1 MEFGKSCSFTGH
13 RPPKL
18 PWRYDECDLRC
29 LEFKKKLA
37 AVVEAVYESG
47 ITHFITGM
55 AMGCDLYCAEAVI
68 SLRRFHPDITLEA
81 AVPYDG
87 QEAKWSQALRER
99 YNRILKEC
107 DAVTLLQ
114 DSYTPDCMMRRN
126 KYMVDHSSVLIACYD
141 GHAGGTWN
149 TIKYAME
156 KDIEVI
162 QLPIE

>member
-1 MEFGKSCSFTGH
+1 MEYGKSCSFTGH
-13 RPPKL
+13 RPAKL
-18 PWRYDECDLRC
+18 PWKYNELDPRC
-29 LEFKKKLA
+29 VSFKEKLS

-68 SLRRFHPDITLEA
+68 ALRRMHREITLEA

-87 QEAKWSQALRER
+87 QESQWSADLRER
-99 YNRILKEC
+99 YNRILREC

-126 KYMVDHSSVLIACYD
+126 RYMVDHSSVLIACYD
-141 GHAGGTWN
+141 GQAGGTWN

-162 QLPIE
+162 QLPLE

>member
-1 MEFGKSCSFTGH
+1 MEYGKSCSFTGH
-13 RPPKL
+13 RPAKL
-18 PWRYDECDLRC
+18 PWKYNELDPRC
-29 LEFKKKLA
+29 IAFKEKLA

-55 AMGCDLYCAEAVI
+55 AMGCDLFCAEAVI
-68 SLRRFHPDITLEA
+68 ALRRTHREITLEA

-87 QEAKWSQALRER
+87 QESQWSADLRER
-99 YNRILKEC
+99 YNRILKDC

-126 KYMVDHSSVLIACYD
+126 RYMVDHSSVLIACYD
-141 GHAGGTWN
+141 GQAGGTWN

-162 QLPIE
+162 QLPLE